1 MGCTFNEMKKFYFLA
16 FVGTTKDSDYYPV
29 PVLSVQPFHP
39 FPHAKFNKPDLSDT
53 CHTSVSY

>member
-1 MGCTFNEMKKFYFLA
+1 MKKFYFLA
-16 FVGTTKDSDYYPV
+16 FVGTTKDPDYYPV

-39 FPHAKFNKPDLSDT
+39 FPHAKFNKLSDT